1 MNILSIITFILAF
14 ESSRKAHFIF
24 RSILD
29 FLHIICFYLFK
40 QKINIYHAFVA
51 ELVFYLNNVTA
62 YYAADLYRYFEK
74 RGDVETGE
82 IYYCKKDLAGV
93 SYDKGILEEISYNLQ
108 HSRNNVVVTY
118 LWKLG
123 RD

>member
-40 QKINIYHAFVA
+40 QKISIYLVKRIIQLKEE
-51 ELVFYLNNVTA
+51 ELMYLS
-62 YYAADLYRYFEK
+62 FEGK
-74 RGDVETGE
+74 
-82 IYYCKKDLAGV
+82 
-93 SYDKGILEEISYNLQ
+93 
-108 HSRNNVVVTY
+108 
-118 LWKLG
+118 
-123 RD
+123 

>member
-1 MNILSIITFILAF
+1 M
-14 ESSRKAHFIF
+14 
-24 RSILD
+24 
-29 FLHIICFYLFK
+29 FK
-40 QKINIYHAFVA
+40 QKISIYHAFVE